1 MPLNRLPKLAILV
14 PAFNEE
20 ELIDEALTQLQA
32 LLVTLCSD
40 QLIDSN
46 SFIFVVDDGSTDKT
60 WELIKDFKKNNLSI
74 KGIKFSRNFG
84 HQTALV
90 AAYESVVDKSDISVC
105 IDADL
110 QHDISLISDFI
121 KLYNK
126 GYDIVLGVKRER
138 KGDSFFK
145 RLSAKFYYKM
155 LIWMG
160 VNITYNHADFRL
172 LTNRVTKELI
182 KYKEKNLFLRGIIH
196 FLGYKTITVQYDIK
210 ERFAGISKYSFR
222 KMVSLA
228 IDGITSFSTT
238 PLRLVSYLGLAT
250 IFVSLIEGI
259 DALLAYYEGITSPGW
274 ASVIISIYFIGGVQL
289 LSLGIIGEYI
299 GKIYSEVKGRPRYLV
314 SEEL

>member
-20 ELIDEALTQLQA
+20 EIIDEALTQLQA

-46 SFIFVVDDGSTDKT
+46 SFIFIVDDGSEDRT
-60 WELIKDFKKNNLSI
+60 WDLLKDSKKSNPRI
-74 KGIKFSRNFG
+74 EGIKLSRNFG
-84 HQTALV
+84 HQMALV
-90 AAYESVVDKSDISVC
+90 AALEFIVDKSDINVC

-110 QHDISLISDFI
+110 QHDISVIADFI
-121 KLYNK
+121 SLYNR
-126 GYDIVLGVKRER
+126 GYDIVLGVKKER
-138 KGDSFFK
+138 KSDSLFK
-145 RLSAKFYYKM
+145 RLSATLYYKI

-172 LTNRVTKELI
+172 LTNRVTKELL
-182 KYKEKNLFLRGIIH
+182 KYRERNLFLRGIIPL
-196 FLGYKTITVQYDIK
+196 LGYKTITVQYDIK
-210 ERFAGISKYSFR
+210 KRAAGVSKYSLKR
-222 KMVSLA
+222 MISLA
-228 IDGITSFSTT
+228 IDGVTSFSAK
-238 PLRLVSYLGLAT
+238 PLRMVSYLGLLT
-250 IFVSLIEGI
+250 ILLSFIEGV
-259 DALLAYYEGITSPGW
+259 DATWAYYRGITTPGW
-274 ASVIISIYFIGGVQL
+274 ASLVISIYFIGGVQL